1 MTKETERDIEGI
13 FYFKSTVQPVSL
25 RFFFSSPR
33 KEKQATLM
41 KHNDN
46 YCQK

>member
-25 RFFFSSPR
+25 HFFFKSKKR
-33 KEKQATLM
+33 KTSNADEA
-41 KHNDN
+41 
-46 YCQK
+46 